1 VAADNSSAGNIA
13 AMPERYPWNEGL
25 WTTLAPQFE
34 RLPHAL
40 LLHGR
45 PGLGKHA
52 FAVQLAQALLC
63 ARPQA
68 GAACGMCQSC
78 QLFMAG
84 THPDMHVL
92 QPEAVAES
100 AADLGS
106 RYAAR
111 YPPAAGD
118 KKRER
123 ASVDITIYQVR
134 CLIEDAQTRPFVGNR
149 KVVILS
155 PAEAMNNNAANSLL
169 KLLEEPPPG
178 SMLLLVTSHPARLPA
193 TIRSRCSRVLFKS
206 PARIDGLAWLQL
218 HTGGKAESA
227 AVLLELAGG
236 APLLAKS
243 LMEEG
248 FPEIRAGLLKDLDDL
263 SLGREEPVACAARW
277 KGVGARHC
285 LGLLHRF
292 VSGLIKSGLGTSGP
306 TGANTETTALI
317 NRDKY
322 KYKLRELY
330 IFIDV
335 ISEYYRLLGGPLDEL
350 LMLED
355 VLIRWTRLSRLQSIK

>member
-1 VAADNSSAGNIA
+1 MAADNSMAGNIA

-25 WTTLAPQFE
+25 WSTLAPQFE

-52 FAVQLAQALLC
+52 FAIQLAQALLC

-68 GAACGMCQSC
+68 GVACGVCQSC

-92 QPEAVAES
+92 QPAAIAES
-100 AADLGS
+100 AEDLGG

-111 YPPAAGD
+111 YPASD
-118 KKRER
+118 TKRER
-123 ASVDITIYQVR
+123 ASADITIYQIR

-155 PAEAMNNNAANSLL
+155 PAEAMNNSAANSLL
-169 KLLEEPPPG
+169 KLLEEPPSG

-193 TIRSRCSRVLFKS
+193 TIRSRCSRILFKS
-206 PARIDGLAWLQL
+206 PTRIDGLAWLQL

-227 AVLLELAGG
+227 TVLLELAGG

-285 LGLLHRF
+285 LGLLHGF
-292 VSGLIKSGLGTSGP
+292 VSGLIKSGLGISGQAR
-306 TGANTETTALI
+306 ANIVATASI
-317 NRDKY
+317 NHDKY
-322 KYKLRELY
+322 KYKLIELY
-330 IFIDV
+330 MFIDV